1 MNRNEILIQIED
13 LMLMFVQENII
24 GKKLN
29 TNLKIIG
36 KWLLIFMILTLN
48 IHPCYKA
55 TLI

>member
-55 TLI
+55 TWI

>member
-29 TNLKIIG
+29 TSLKIIG

-55 TLI
+55 ILI